1 MRTVQLKG
9 AHMNIKLSDHF
20 TYKKLLRFTAPSI
33 VMVIFSSIYGVVD
46 GLFVS
51 NFAGKTP
58 FTAIN
63 LIMPFLM
70 ILGTLG
76 FMIGAGGSAL
86 TGRLLGEGKQQQANA
101 LFSSLVLITAISGIV
116 LGIVG
121 IIFLEPISILL
132 GAEGEILY
140 NCILYGRIILPALP
154 LFMLQNVFQ
163 SFMITAEKP
172 QLGLAMTVAAGLT
185 NIILDALLVGVVH
198 FGLIGAAVATAIS
211 QAVGGLAPIMY
222 FARKNSSLLKFTK
235 PIYDGKAFLKTI
247 TNGSSELMANISTS
261 VVSMVYNYQL
271 LAFAGEDGVA
281 AYGVLMYVNFIF
293 VAVFIGYSIGTAPI
307 ISYNFGAQNDAELKG
322 VFKKSLV
329 ILSVSGVSMMILA
342 ILLAY
347 PLSSIFVGKYP
358 ELFSLTIRA
367 FLIFS
372 PSFLVAGYN
381 IYGSSFFT
389 ALNNGVVSATISFL
403 RTLLFQIICVL
414 ALPLVF
420 KLDGIWMSVV
430 VAEILSLAVTAMF
443 IITMKKRYRYM

>member
-1 MRTVQLKG
+1 
-9 AHMNIKLSDHF
+9 MNIKLSDHF
-20 TYKKLLRFTAPSI
+20 TYKKLLRFTIPSI
-33 VMVIFSSIYGVVD
+33 VMMIFTSIYGVVD

-51 NFAGKTP
+51 NYAGKTP

-70 ILGTLG
+70 ILGTFG

-86 TGRLLGEGKQQQANA
+86 IGRLLGEGKQKRAHG
-101 LFSSLVLITAISGIV
+101 LFSMLILITAVSGVVLGLTGIV
-116 LGIVG
+116 
-121 IIFLEPISILL
+121 FLKPISVFL
-132 GAEGEILY
+132 GAKGEILA
-140 NCILYGRIILPALP
+140 NCILYGKIILPALP
-154 LFMLQNVFQ
+154 FFMLQNVFQ

-172 QLGLAMTVAAGLT
+172 QLGLAMTIAAGMT
-185 NIILDALLVGVVH
+185 NIVLDALFVGV
-198 FGLIGAAVATAIS
+198 FNYGLIGAAIATAVS
-211 QAVGGLAPIMY
+211 QAVGGIAPIAY
-222 FARKNSSLLKFTK
+222 FARKNDSLLKLTK
-235 PIYDGKAFLKTI
+235 PIFDAKSLLKTV
-247 TNGSSELMANISTS
+247 TNGSSELMTNISMS

-347 PLSSIFVGKYP
+347 PLSAIFVGKYP
-358 ELFSLTIRA
+358 ELFKMTIRA
-367 FLIFS
+367 FLISS
-372 PSFLVAGYN
+372 PSFLIAGYN

>member
-1 MRTVQLKG
+1 
-9 AHMNIKLSDHF
+9 MNIKLSDHF
-20 TYKKLLRFTAPSI
+20 TYKKLLRFTIPSI
-33 VMVIFSSIYGVVD
+33 VMMIFTSIYGVVD

-51 NFAGKTP
+51 NYAGKTP

-70 ILGTLG
+70 ILGTFG

-86 TGRLLGEGKQQQANA
+86 IGRLLGEGKQKRAHG
-101 LFSSLVLITAISGIV
+101 LFSMLILITAVTGVVLGLTGIV
-116 LGIVG
+116 
-121 IIFLEPISILL
+121 FLKPISVFL
-132 GAEGEILY
+132 GAKGEILA
-140 NCILYGRIILPALP
+140 NCVLYGKIILPALP
-154 LFMLQNVFQ
+154 FFMLQNVFQ
-163 SFMITAEKP
+163 SYMITAERP
-172 QLGLAMTVAAGLT
+172 QLGLAMTIAAGMT
-185 NIILDALLVGVVH
+185 NIVLDALFVGV
-198 FGLIGAAVATAIS
+198 FNYGLIGAAVATAVS
-211 QAVGGLAPIMY
+211 QAVGGIAPIAY
-222 FARKNSSLLKFTK
+222 FARKNDSLLKLTK
-235 PIYDGKAFLKTI
+235 PIFDAKSLLKTV
-247 TNGSSELMANISTS
+247 TNGSSELMTNISMS

-347 PLSSIFVGKYP
+347 PLSAIFVGKYP
-358 ELFSLTIRA
+358 ELFKMTIRA
-367 FLIFS
+367 FLISS
-372 PSFLVAGYN
+372 PSFLIAGYN
-381 IYGSSFFT
+381 IYGSYFFT

>member
-1 MRTVQLKG
+1 
-9 AHMNIKLSDHF
+9 MNIKLSDHF
-20 TYKKLLRFTAPSI
+20 TYKKLFRFTIPSI
-33 VMVIFSSIYGVVD
+33 VMMIFTSIYGVVD

-51 NFAGKTP
+51 NYAGKTP

-70 ILGTLG
+70 ILGTFG

-86 TGRLLGEGKQQQANA
+86 IGRLLGEGKQKRAHG
-101 LFSSLVLITAISGIV
+101 LFSMLILITAVSGVVLGLTGIV
-116 LGIVG
+116 
-121 IIFLEPISILL
+121 FLKPISVFL
-132 GAEGEILY
+132 GAKGEILA
-140 NCILYGRIILPALP
+140 NCVLYGKIILPALP
-154 LFMLQNVFQ
+154 FFMLQNVFQ

-172 QLGLAMTVAAGLT
+172 QLGLAMTIAAGMT
-185 NIILDALLVGVVH
+185 NIVLDALFVGV
-198 FGLIGAAVATAIS
+198 FNYGLIGAAVATAVS
-211 QAVGGLAPIMY
+211 QAVGGIAPIAY
-222 FARKNSSLLKFTK
+222 FARKNDSLLKLTK
-235 PIYDGKAFLKTI
+235 PIFDAKSLLKTV
-247 TNGSSELMANISTS
+247 TNGSSELMTNISMS

-347 PLSSIFVGKYP
+347 PLSAIFVGKYP
-358 ELFSLTIRA
+358 ELFKMTIRA
-367 FLIFS
+367 FLISS
-372 PSFLVAGYN
+372 PSFLIAGYN

-414 ALPLVF
+414 ALPIVF

>member
-1 MRTVQLKG
+1 
-9 AHMNIKLSDHF
+9 MNIKLSDHF